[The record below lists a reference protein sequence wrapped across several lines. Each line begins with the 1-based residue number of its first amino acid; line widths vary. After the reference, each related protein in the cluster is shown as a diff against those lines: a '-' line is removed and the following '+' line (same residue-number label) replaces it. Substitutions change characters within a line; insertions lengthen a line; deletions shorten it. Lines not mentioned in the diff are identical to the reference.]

1 MSTQAEHRRQI
12 GIDSKK
18 ARQASGRAMRDD
30 MRALSETQKARG
42 SLPVV
47 PKRGGAGAARGVSLA
62 ARKELSGGG
71 GISGE
76 ITEVSR
82 ESGPSPI
89 IVLPEGGFFAYLVL
103 PVQSITFEDE
113 QGLELKMNLK
123 PPSYDAFLP
132 SEPEP

>member
-30 MRALSETQKARG
+30 LRALSG
-42 SLPVV
+42 SPRIREPLPVV
-47 PKRGGAGAARGVSLA
+47 PKRGKAGAVRGVSSA
-62 ARKELSGGG
+62 VREGQSGGR

-76 ITEVSR
+76 ITEVGR
-82 ESGPSPI
+82 ESGPAI

-103 PVQSITFEDE
+103 PVKSITFEDE
-113 QGLELKMNLK
+113 QGLELKMNLQ
-123 PPSYDAFLP
+123 PPSYDAFPP